1 VTSRSWVAEQQR
13 PCASRPGCYDWRVR
27 SGARCEVLALALA
40 ALLLAPRAVRAI
52 PLDALDT
59 QRAWRLGKLRFE
71 GNHQV
76 GSGALRD
83 ALVTRPRRWF
93 VLWQQRPPFDP
104 YTFRTDLDHIRALY
118 RSRGFYHA
126 VVTSSVQVP
135 EKGDVVNVTVS
146 IEEGTPIRVTDVDL
160 DVEGTTLAAH
170 DETLLR
176 HLLPLEPGDVFEEA
190 RYERGRSVL
199 RDWFRQRGYARVTV
213 EKSARV
219 DVRDDTATVRYR
231 VDSGPPSVFGPV
243 TISGLDEVDAEVV
256 RREIAFKT
264 GEPFQQS
271 LLDKTRKNI
280 DGLHLFRSVRLVED
294 TSRDAVVAIDI
305 ALAEAERHEVKLGVG
320 YETEE
325 GIRGTAGWRDYS
337 FLGDARQ
344 LGVSVRISQLYR
356 TIAADFL
363 QPHFPSQTSRVRLIF
378 LQEQTQDTTYTLN
391 ETRAMPRLEWEITPR
406 LTTYAFYRASLNLL
420 PQGDIKT
427 SVRKALPQAHPSRS
441 VASGFGFGV
450 DLNETDDLVNPTR
463 GGIAR
468 FSVEPVGGALGG
480 DIDLVRVIGE
490 GRMYIPLPFS
500 FGAAGRTRF
509 GSENETD
516 GSPQIPL
523 FERFYAGGIGSV
535 RGYARRRVGPL
546 ASQLLPL
553 SVCNAHGKNFIDCD
567 QPVGGKS
574 LVEVSGEL
582 RRPVTDTIDVIGFL
596 DAGQVSLRSW
606 NFPIDDLQYG
616 IGVGARYR
624 SVIGPLR
631 VDLGFPLDKR
641 GDDSWWQVY
650 LAVGDTF

>member
-1 VTSRSWVAEQQR
+1 
-13 PCASRPGCYDWRVR
+13 VR
-27 SGARCEVLALALA
+27 SGVLRLALA
-40 ALLLAPRAVRAI
+40 ALLLAAWDVRAI

-59 QRAWRLGKLRFE
+59 QRTWKLGTLRFE
-71 GNHQV
+71 GNHAV
-76 GSGALRD
+76 GSRALRD
-83 ALVTRPRRWF
+83 ALITKPRRWF
-93 VLWQQRPPFDP
+93 ALWQDHPGFDP
-104 YTFRTDLDHIRALY
+104 YTFRTDLGRIRALY
-118 RSRGFYHA
+118 RSRGYYHA
-126 VVTSSVQVP
+126 VVTSTVQVP
-135 EKGDVVNVTVS
+135 EKGAVLNVTVS
-146 IEEGTPIRVTDVDL
+146 IEEGTPVRVTDVDL
-160 DVEGTTLAAH
+160 GIEGTTLAAD
-170 DETLLR
+170 DEKLLR
-176 HLLPLEPGDVFEEA
+176 QLLPLEPGDVFEED

-199 RDWFRQRGYARVTV
+199 RDWFRRRGYARVTV

-231 VDSGPPSVFGPV
+231 VDSGPSAVFGPV
-243 TISGLDEVDAEVV
+243 TISGLDRVDEGVV

-271 LLDKTRKNI
+271 LIDKTRKNI
-280 DGLHLFRSVRLVED
+280 EALHLFRSVRLVED
-294 TSRDAVVAIDI
+294 TSRDPAVAIDV
-305 ALAEAERHEVKLGVG
+305 AVAEAERHEVKLGVG

-391 ETRAMPRLEWEITPR
+391 ETRVMPRLEWEITPR
-406 LTTYAFYRASLNLL
+406 LTSYAFYRASLNLL
-420 PQGDIKT
+420 PQGDIAT
-427 SVRKALPQAHPSRS
+427 SVRKALPEAHPSRS
-441 VASGFGFGV
+441 VTSGLGFGL

-468 FSVEPVGGALGG
+468 FSVEPLGGSLGG

-490 GRMYIPLPFS
+490 GRVYVPLPFR

-509 GSENETD
+509 GSQDETD
-516 GSPQIPL
+516 GSAQIPI

-553 SVCNAHGKNFIDCD
+553 SVCNAHGKNFINCD
-567 QPVGGKS
+567 RPVGGKS
-574 LVEVSGEL
+574 LVELSAEL
-582 RRPVTDTIDVIGFL
+582 RRPVTETIDVIGFL
-596 DAGQVSLRSW
+596 DAGQVSLHSW
-606 NFPIDDLQYG
+606 DFPLGDLQYG

-631 VDLGFPLDKR
+631 VDLGFPLDRR
-641 GDDSWWQVY
+641 GDDGWWQVY

>member
-1 VTSRSWVAEQQR
+1 
-13 PCASRPGCYDWRVR
+13 VR
-27 SGARCEVLALALA
+27 SGVLRLALA
-40 ALLLAPRAVRAI
+40 ALLLAACDVRAI

-59 QRAWRLGKLRFE
+59 QRTWKLGTLRFE
-71 GNHQV
+71 GNHEV
-76 GSGALRD
+76 GSSALRD
-83 ALVTRPRRWF
+83 ALITKPRRWF
-93 VLWQQRPPFDP
+93 ALWQDHPGFDP
-104 YTFRTDLDHIRALY
+104 YTFRTDLGRIRGLY
-118 RSRGFYHA
+118 RGRGYYHA
-126 VVTSSVQVP
+126 VVTSTVQVP

-146 IEEGTPIRVTDVDL
+146 IEEGTPVRVTDVDL
-160 DVEGTTLAAH
+160 GIEGTTLAAD

-176 HLLPLEPGDVFEEA
+176 HLLPLEPGDVFEED

-219 DVRDDTATVRYR
+219 DVRDDTATVRYH
-231 VDSGPPSVFGPV
+231 VDSGPSAVFGPV
-243 TISGLDEVDAEVV
+243 TISGLGEVDAEVV

-280 DGLHLFRSVRLVED
+280 DALHLFRSVRLVED
-294 TSRDAVVAIDI
+294 TSRDPTVAINI
-305 ALAEAERHEVKLGVG
+305 AVAEAERHEVKLGVG

-325 GIRGTAGWRDYS
+325 GIRGTAGWRDYN
-337 FLGDARQ
+337 FLGGARQ
-344 LGVSVRISQLYR
+344 LGVSARISQLYR

-363 QPHFPSQTSRVRLIF
+363 QPHFPSQTSRVRVIF

-391 ETRAMPRLEWEITPR
+391 ETRVLPRLEWDLTPR

-420 PQGDIKT
+420 PQGDIAT
-427 SVRKALPQAHPSRS
+427 SVRKALPEAHPSRS
-441 VASGFGFGV
+441 VTSSLGLGV

-480 DIDLVRVIGE
+480 DIDLIRVIGE
-490 GRMYIPLPFS
+490 GRVYVPLPFE
-500 FGAAGRTRF
+500 FGAAGRMRL
-509 GSENETD
+509 GSQDNTN
-516 GSPQIPL
+516 GSAQIPI

-535 RGYARRRVGPL
+535 RGYGRRRVGPL

-567 QPVGGKS
+567 EPVGGKS
-574 LVEVSGEL
+574 VVEMSAEL
-582 RRPVTDTIDVIGFL
+582 RHPVTNTIDVIGFL

-606 NFPIDDLQYG
+606 DFPLDNLQYG

-631 VDLGFPLDKR
+631 VDLGFPLDRR
-641 GDDSWWQVY
+641 GDDGWWQVY

>member
-1 VTSRSWVAEQQR
+1 MTTRSGCGSSSRS
-13 PCASRPGCYDWRVR
+13 
-27 SGARCEVLALALA
+27 
-40 ALLLAPRAVRAI
+40 
-52 PLDALDT
+52 
-59 QRAWRLGKLRFE
+59 RL
-71 GNHQV
+71 
-76 GSGALRD
+76 
-83 ALVTRPRRWF
+83 
-93 VLWQQRPPFDP
+93 
-104 YTFRTDLDHIRALY
+104 
-118 RSRGFYHA
+118 
-126 VVTSSVQVP
+126 
-135 EKGDVVNVTVS
+135 
-146 IEEGTPIRVTDVDL
+146 
-160 DVEGTTLAAH
+160 
-170 DETLLR
+170 
-176 HLLPLEPGDVFEEA
+176 GDVFQED

-199 RDWFRQRGYARVTV
+199 RDWFRQRGYARVIV

-231 VDSGPPSVFGPV
+231 VDPGPSAVFGPV
-243 TISGLDEVDAEVV
+243 TISGLDTVDEAVV
-256 RREIAFKT
+256 RREVAFKS
-264 GEPFQQS
+264 GEPFRQS

-280 DGLHLFRSVRLVED
+280 DALHLFRSVRLVED
-294 TSRDAVVAIDI
+294 SSRDAAVAVDI
-305 ALAEAERHEVKLGVG
+305 AVAEAERHEVKLGVG

-337 FLGDARQ
+337 FLGGARQ

-391 ETRAMPRLEWEITPR
+391 ETRVMPRLEWEITPR
-406 LTTYAFYRASLNLL
+406 LTTYTFYRASLNLL

-427 SVRKALPQAHPSRS
+427 SVRKALPEAHPSSS
-441 VASGFGFGV
+441 VTSGLGV
-450 DLNETDDLVNPTR
+450 GLDLNETDDLVNPTR

-468 FSVEPVGGALGG
+468 FSVEPVGGELGG
-480 DIDLVRVIGE
+480 DVDLVRVIGE
-490 GRMYIPLPFS
+490 GRVYVPLPFR

-509 GSENETD
+509 GSQDETN
-516 GSPQIPL
+516 GGAQIPI

-553 SVCNAHGKNFIDCD
+553 SVCNAHGKNFVDCD

-574 LVEVSGEL
+574 LVEMSAEL
-582 RRPVTDTIDVIGFL
+582 RHPVTDTIDVIGFL

-606 NFPIDDLQYG
+606 DFPLGDMQYG
-616 IGVGARYR
+616 IGLGARYR

-631 VDLGFPLDKR
+631 VDLGFPLDRR
-641 GDDSWWQVY
+641 GGDSTWQVY

>member
-1 VTSRSWVAEQQR
+1 MEARPRARWQGCRGAPRHLRVGADPAGASGDRVLDRARKGDLRVRPTGGSHARCRHDRGGARERPDAAPSDASDRARGPPRRRSAGGAPLPAGAGGPQGRDGAFRRCRRGQLRPAQPGGGSGEPPRARPGDFLRVHRGHRRARRTRRPGRRRERQLCQVVRRAPRRRRAPAPRLPCLRHRTDHRRRRCPRRPARSRARAGRVTRSWVAEQPR

-27 SGARCEVLALALA
+27 SGARCEVLAVALA

-104 YTFRTDLDHIRALY
+104 YTFRTDLDHIRVLY

-160 DVEGTTLAAH
+160 DVEGITLAAH
-170 DETLLR
+170 DETLLQ

-199 RDWFRQRGYARVTV
+199 RDWFRQRGYARVPV

-450 DLNETDDLVNPTR
+450 DLN
-463 GGIAR
+463 
-468 FSVEPVGGALGG
+468 
-480 DIDLVRVIGE
+480 
-490 GRMYIPLPFS
+490 
-500 FGAAGRTRF
+500 
-509 GSENETD
+509 
-516 GSPQIPL
+516 
-523 FERFYAGGIGSV
+523 
-535 RGYARRRVGPL
+535 
-546 ASQLLPL
+546 
-553 SVCNAHGKNFIDCD
+553 
-567 QPVGGKS
+567 
-574 LVEVSGEL
+574 
-582 RRPVTDTIDVIGFL
+582 
-596 DAGQVSLRSW
+596 
-606 NFPIDDLQYG
+606 
-616 IGVGARYR
+616 
-624 SVIGPLR
+624 
-631 VDLGFPLDKR
+631 
-641 GDDSWWQVY
+641 
-650 LAVGDTF
+650 

>member
-1 VTSRSWVAEQQR
+1 
-13 PCASRPGCYDWRVR
+13 VR
-27 SGARCEVLALALA
+27 SGVLGLVLA
-40 ALLLAPRAVRAI
+40 ALLLTLRNAGAI

-59 QRAWRLGKLRFE
+59 QRTWRLGTLHFE
-71 GNHQV
+71 GNHGV
-76 GSGALRD
+76 GTSALRD
-83 ALVTRPRRWF
+83 AITTKPRRWF
-93 VLWQQRPPFDP
+93 ALWREHPPFDP
-104 YTFRTDLDHIRALY
+104 YTFRDDLGRVRALY
-118 RSRGFYHA
+118 RSRGYYHA
-126 VVTSSVQVP
+126 VVTSTVQVP
-135 EKGDVVNVTVS
+135 EKGDVLNVTVS
-146 IEEGTPIRVTDVDL
+146 IDEGTPVRVTDLDL
-160 DVEGTTLAAH
+160 GIEGTSLADK
-170 DETLLR
+170 DEQRLR
-176 HLLPLEPGDVFEEA
+176 QLLPLEPGDVFEED

-213 EKSARV
+213 EKTARV

-231 VDSGPPSVFGPV
+231 VDSGPAAVFGPV
-243 TISGLDEVDAEVV
+243 TISGLDEVDEAVV
-256 RREIAFKT
+256 RREVAFKS

-294 TSRDAVVAIDI
+294 SSRDAAVAIDI
-305 ALAEAERHEVKLGVG
+305 AVAEAERREVKLGVG

-337 FLGDARQ
+337 FLGGARQ

-391 ETRAMPRLEWEITPR
+391 ETRVMPRLEWEITPR

-420 PQGDIKT
+420 PQGDIST
-427 SVRKALPQAHPSRS
+427 SVRKALPEAHPSRS
-441 VASGFGFGV
+441 VTSGLGV
-450 DLNETDDLVNPTR
+450 GLDLNETDDLVNPTR

-468 FSVEPVGGALGG
+468 LSVEPVGGELGG
-480 DIDLVRVIGE
+480 DVDLVRVIGE
-490 GRMYIPLPFS
+490 GRLYVPLPFR

-509 GSENETD
+509 GSQDETN
-516 GSPQIPL
+516 GSAQIPI

-553 SVCNAHGKNFIDCD
+553 SVCNAHGKNFVDCD

-574 LVEVSGEL
+574 LVEMSAEL
-582 RRPVTDTIDVIGFL
+582 RHPVTDTIDVIGFL

-606 NFPIDDLQYG
+606 DFPLGDMQYG
-616 IGVGARYR
+616 IGLGARYR

-631 VDLGFPLDKR
+631 VDLGFPLDRR
-641 GDDSWWQVY
+641 GSDSTWQVY

>member
-1 VTSRSWVAEQQR
+1 
-13 PCASRPGCYDWRVR
+13 VR
-27 SGARCEVLALALA
+27 FGARCGVLALALA
-40 ALLLAPRAVRAI
+40 ALLLAPRAARAI

-71 GNHQV
+71 GNRQV
-76 GSGALRD
+76 SSRALRD

-93 VLWQQRPPFDP
+93 VLWQQRPLFDP
-104 YTFRTDLDHIRALY
+104 YTFRTDLGRIRALY
-118 RSRGFYHA
+118 RSHGFYHA
-126 VVTSSVQVP
+126 VVTSSVEVP

-160 DVEGTTLAAH
+160 DVEGTTLAA
-170 DETLLR
+170 DEETVLR
-176 HLLPLEPGDVFEEA
+176 RLLPLEPGDIFEED

-199 RDWFRQRGYARVTV
+199 RDWFRQKGYARVTV

-231 VDSGPPSVFGPV
+231 VDPGPPSVFGPV
-243 TISGLDEVDAEVV
+243 TISGLDQVDADVV
-256 RREIAFKT
+256 RREVTFKE

-280 DGLHLFRSVRLVED
+280 DALHLFRSVRLVED
-294 TSRDAVVAIDI
+294 SSREAVVAINI
-305 ALAEAERHEVKLGVG
+305 AVAEAERHEVKLGVG

-337 FLGDARQ
+337 FLGGARQ

-378 LQEQTQDTTYTLN
+378 VQEQTQDTTYTLN
-391 ETRAMPRLEWEITPR
+391 ETRVVPRLEWEITPR
-406 LTTYAFYRASLNLL
+406 LTSYAFYRASLNLL

-441 VASGFGFGV
+441 VTSGLGFGV

-468 FSVEPVGGALGG
+468 FSVEPVGAALGG
-480 DIDLVRVIGE
+480 DVDLYRVIAE
-490 GRMYIPLPFS
+490 GRLYVPLPFS

-509 GSENETD
+509 GSEDETN
-516 GSPQIPL
+516 GSAQIPL
-523 FERFYAGGIGSV
+523 FERFYAGGISSV
-535 RGYARRRVGPL
+535 RGYSRRRVGPL

-567 QPVGGKS
+567 EPVGGKS
-574 LVEVSGEL
+574 LVEVSAEL

-606 NFPIDDLQYG
+606 NFPVDDLQYG
-616 IGVGARYR
+616 LGVGARYR

>member
-1 VTSRSWVAEQQR
+1 
-13 PCASRPGCYDWRVR
+13 VR
-27 SGARCEVLALALA
+27 SGVLRLALA
-40 ALLLAPRAVRAI
+40 ALLLAACDVRAI

-59 QRAWRLGKLRFE
+59 QRTWKLGTLRFE
-71 GNHQV
+71 GNHGV
-76 GSGALRD
+76 GSSALRD
-83 ALVTRPRRWF
+83 ALITKPRRWF
-93 VLWQQRPPFDP
+93 VLWQQRPLFDP
-104 YTFRTDLDHIRALY
+104 YTFRTDLGRIRALY
-118 RSRGFYHA
+118 RSRGYYHA
-126 VVTSSVQVP
+126 VVTSTVQVP
-135 EKGDVVNVTVS
+135 ERGDVVNVTVS
-146 IEEGTPIRVTDVDL
+146 IEEGTPVRVTDVDL
-160 DVEGTTLAAH
+160 DIEGIALAAD
-170 DETLLR
+170 DEKLLR
-176 HLLPLEPGDVFEEA
+176 HLLPLEPGDVFEED

-231 VDSGPPSVFGPV
+231 VDAGPSSVFGPV

-264 GEPFQQS
+264 GEPFRQS

-280 DGLHLFRSVRLVED
+280 DALHIFRSVRLVED
-294 TSRDAVVAIDI
+294 TSRDAAVAIDI
-305 ALAEAERHEVKLGVG
+305 AVAEAERHEVKLGVG

-363 QPHFPSQTSRVRLIF
+363 QPHFPSQTSRVRVIF

-427 SVRKALPQAHPSRS
+427 SVRKALPEAHPSRS
-441 VASGFGFGV
+441 VASGLGLGV

-480 DIDLVRVIGE
+480 DIDLIRVIGE
-490 GRMYIPLPFS
+490 GRVYVPLPFE

-509 GSENETD
+509 GSQDDTN
-516 GSPQIPL
+516 GSAQIPI

-574 LVEVSGEL
+574 LVELSAEL
-582 RRPVTDTIDVIGFL
+582 RRPVTETIDVIGFL

-606 NFPIDDLQYG
+606 DFPLGDLQYG

-631 VDLGFPLDKR
+631 VDLGFPLDRR
-641 GDDSWWQVY
+641 GDDGWWQVY